1 VNLTRPI
8 AFLDIESTGLDPVF
22 DRIIDL
28 AVVKFAGSFEP
39 LARHSFR
46 VNPGIPIPAAATAIH
61 GISNA
66 DVADCQTFNA
76 VAPMILAAL
85 EGCDLGGFQLSYG
98 DTGVRSLTL
107 TPNAPCSTLAVE
119 IRRLGNI
126 CHIDVSW
133 LNGVIT
139 TPQAEFNLSDT
150 ALPSGFGNTK
160 IQRGVAWTNYLAS
173 AGGAIHIA
181 SGNILK
187 ANVVSAG
194 MSAAGG
200 STMQRSWAYTTLDA
214 WPTVLPG
221 TAVGSIPNA

>member
-1 VNLTRPI
+1 LVLAGKGYAEVVSDGTGWHVLGAQYANETVGRRI
-8 AFLDIESTGLDPVF
+8 FTWNHAYSTG
-22 DRIIDL
+22 
-28 AVVKFAGSFEP
+28 
-39 LARHSFR
+39 
-46 VNPGIPIPAAATAIH
+46 
-61 GISNA
+61 
-66 DVADCQTFNA
+66 
-76 VAPMILAAL
+76 
-85 EGCDLGGFQLSYG
+85 GGFQLSYG

-150 ALPSGFGNTK
+150 ALPSGFGNTR